1 MAKATLPIN
10 FKDDILN
17 SSMGGKRR
25 YNLIQNSDGTV
36 SLEDVTTYTRMG
48 SDFGAAQ
55 MNQTNQAVNQSCD
68 KANVIETMDNII
80 ANQASGMIAGAKAVK
95 ELNNKIPEEGNGYL
109 RFADGTLIQWG
120 RAYFQSTASGGG
132 GSVKVNF
139 SVPFT
144 SKPKMSVTPIY
155 ASSADPTFTV
165 SAQSYTNT
173 ANLYARTRGG
183 AVVSSCYADWMAI
196 GR

>member
-1 MAKATLPIN
+1 MAKQTLPIN
-10 FKDDILN
+10 FVDDILAQ
-17 SSMGGKRR
+17 SMGGKRKFTITD
-25 YNLIQNSDGTV
+25 NGDGTY
-36 SLEDVTTYTRMG
+36 SIDDVTDYTQTG

-144 SKPKMSVTPIY
+144 STPRMSVTPIY